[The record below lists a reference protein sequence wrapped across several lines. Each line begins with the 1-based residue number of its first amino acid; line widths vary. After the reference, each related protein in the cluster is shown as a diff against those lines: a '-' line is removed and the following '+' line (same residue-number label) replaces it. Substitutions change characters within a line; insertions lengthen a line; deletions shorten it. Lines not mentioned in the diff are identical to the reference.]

1 MCDEERKMDDLFGP
15 KDHAEAVA
23 RFRAQVIG
31 HLTHADLGWGEL
43 GSALEELSHKR
54 FRAPGS
60 DVCRTYGTSTLERWY
75 YAYKNGG
82 LEALRPKVRSDRGHG
97 RALTD
102 EMREL
107 ICDIRR
113 DHPTASVPLILD
125 TLVRQGRLG
134 QDTVSPSTVRRMLR
148 RRGLT
153 RQTGLDAKHSAQRL
167 RWQAAH
173 PFALWHGD
181 VCHGPALRIDGVSR
195 PVRIHALLDDASR
208 FVVAIEAHHTEREQ
222 DMLELFADTLR
233 RHPAP
238 ERLYLDNGSTY
249 SGKLLSTI
257 CERLDIGLVHATPYS
272 PEARGKM
279 ERFWRTLRE
288 RCLNHTGK
296 LDSLTAL
303 NARLWSFV
311 DQDYHRRPHSGLM
324 GKTPV
329 EVFQNDRPDGLLPC
343 GEDALRQ
350 AFVARTTR
358 RVKKDSTLSH
368 DGRLFEVDQRFLS
381 GRTVDVCFSVLDHT
395 PKPWVEHDGQ
405 RFELFLVDVT
415 QNARRRRTPADTQPS
430 KTDFDPTGAMLD
442 EALGRRPSAAQ
453 DTQDDR

>member
-1 MCDEERKMDDLFGP
+1 MEDLFAP

-31 HLTHADLGWGEL
+31 HLAHADLGWGQL
-43 GSALEELSHKR
+43 GCALEELSHKR
-54 FRAPGS
+54 FRPPGS
-60 DVCRTYGTSTLERWY
+60 AVCRQYGASTLERWY

-102 EMREL
+102 QLRQL

-125 TLVRQGRLG
+125 TLVRQGRLDK
-134 QDTVSPSTVRRMLR
+134 DTVSPSTIRRMLR

-153 RQTGLDAKHSAQRL
+153 RTTGLDAQRSAQRL

-222 DMLELFADTLR
+222 DMLELFGDTLR

-257 CERLDIGLVHATPYS
+257 CERLDVGLIHATPYS

-279 ERFWRTLRE
+279 ERFFRTLRE

-296 LDSLTAL
+296 LSSLEAL

-324 GKTPV
+324 GKTPL
-329 EVFQNDRPDGLLPC
+329 EVFESERPDGLVPC
-343 GEDALRQ
+343 GEEALSR

-381 GRTVDVCFSVLDHT
+381 GRTVDVCFSVLD
-395 PKPWVEHDGQ
+395 PKPQPWVEYDGQ
-405 RFELFLVDVT
+405 RFELFSVDVT
-415 QNARRRRTPADTQPS
+415 KNADRRRTPADPTKD

-442 EALGRRPSAAQ
+442 EALGRSPSAIH
-453 DTQDDR
+453 TNKDDR